1 MFPTSAAGTIS
12 HKRDKQCTV
21 LCVMQRDYG
30 GPLTCQNSDC
40 WVLEGVIIPMRRC
53 GHPGQP
59 NIFIRVS
66 VYVNWIKKVIKMT

>member
-1 MFPTSAAGTIS
+1 MMCF
-12 HKRDKQCTV
+12 V
-21 LCVMQRDYG
+21 LQRDYG
-30 GPLTCQNSDC
+30 GPLACQNSDC

-66 VYVNWIKKVIKMT
+66 VYVDWIKKVMEMA

>member
-1 MFPTSAAGTIS
+1 M
-12 HKRDKQCTV
+12 C
-21 LCVMQRDYG
+21 LQRDYG
-30 GPLTCQNSDC
+30 GPLACQNGDC

-66 VYVNWIKKVIKMT
+66 VYVDWIKKVMEMA

>member
-1 MFPTSAAGTIS
+1 MTYDYESKYPQTLTYLFCLPVG
-12 HKRDKQCTV
+12 
-21 LCVMQRDYG
+21 LQRDYG
-30 GPLTCQNSDC
+30 GPLACQNGDC

-66 VYVNWIKKVIKMT
+66 VYVDWIKKVMEMA